1 MAATREFLNGM
12 AMGKVRLERYQRLR
26 DLAKRIVAD
35 PHSIDD
41 DTKAALKAATM
52 KYARMLHDDPTQA
65 LEVLY
70 HDQDGLGDLVRKAVE
85 VIADHDAV
93 DQHDRVPV
101 VDHHASKVADLLVEA
116 GSHPDRAA
124 ALQHLLH
131 KPSGQAL
138 LARMH
143 KVAEKE
149 SSMDTV
155 YSIMKSAG
163 ISGVC
168 AQIIAKRTTT
178 LSQDEIVDAVGKI
191 AVERYSGL
199 SEAQAFAKIFEAPT
213 EEGRLLRSAIKVA
226 QASLAE
232 TMLGPGLPVQV
243 VGGPAARNVD
253 TAEEAEAARAELMRI
268 GRRQWPRLTEQ
279 DAYERAFCDPANAAI
294 TARLYHRP
302 LPSSIYPMPNEWL
315 RGEGSQHAKSDH
327 GGTAYN
333 ELMAKAEEYRK
344 AHPELSES
352 QAFEKVY
359 TDPANREISKRER
372 MESAPR

>member
-70 HDQDGLGDLVRKAVE
+70 HDQDGLGALVRKAVE

-138 LARMH
+138 LARMS
-143 KVAEKE
+143 KAAEPAKDPP
-149 SSMDTV
+149 MDTV
-155 YSIMKSAG
+155 HSIMKAG
-163 ISGVC
+163 SVAGVC
-168 AQIIAKRTTT
+168 AAIVAKGTTT
-178 LSQDEIVDAVGKI
+178 ISEREIVDAVSRI
-191 AVERYSGL
+191 ASERWPQL
-199 SEAQAFAKIFEAPT
+199 TEAQGFSKILEAPT
-213 EEGRLLRSAIKVA
+213 EEARVLQHALKIAKAAEFSVFEPRVFGREAVNPDNPGAMLEAYQEILRTIRERWPFRSPA
-226 QASLAE
+226 QQLAATDEELARRFHVRPQANYANAYAPPAS
-232 TMLGPGLPVQV
+232 P
-243 VGGPAARNVD
+243 
-253 TAEEAEAARAELMRI
+253 
-268 GRRQWPRLTEQ
+268 
-279 DAYERAFCDPANAAI
+279 ERATKFDRDPVPNTDSAYAA
-294 TARLYHRP
+294 
-302 LPSSIYPMPNEWL
+302 
-315 RGEGSQHAKSDH
+315 
-327 GGTAYN
+327 
-333 ELMAKAEEYRK
+333 LMCKAEEYRA
-344 AHPELSES
+344 AHPNLSVAQS
-352 QAFEKVY
+352 FEKIY
-359 TDPANREISKRER
+359 TDRTNIELAKRER
-372 MESAPR
+372 SESAPR